1 MDVKFELSPGSP
13 ESVYRNEV
21 KCSAFDMEN
30 DFSFHA
36 NKLTPP
42 FYKKGCALSLIL
54 KVRVFGACER
64 NCQEIQS
71 RKIKK
76 NLAILELIDELE
88 LLTSIIKAK

>member
-13 ESVYRNEV
+13 GSLYQNEV

-36 NKLTPP
+36 NKLTP

-54 KVRVFGACER
+54 KVRGFAARER
-64 NCQEIQS
+64 NCIQC
-71 RKIKK
+71 RKIEK
-76 NLAILELIDELE
+76 
-88 LLTSIIKAK
+88 TSHFGIN

>member
-13 ESVYRNEV
+13 GSVYQNEV

-36 NKLTPP
+36 NKLTP

-54 KVRVFGACER
+54 KVRVFGAWER

>member
-36 NKLTPP
+36 NKLTP
-42 FYKKGCALSLIL
+42 FYNKGCALSLIL
-54 KVRVFGACER
+54 KVRVFAARGK
-64 NCQEIQS
+64 NCMQS

-76 NLAILELIDELE
+76 PLPFWN
-88 LLTSIIKAK
+88 

>member
-13 ESVYRNEV
+13 ESVYQNEV

-36 NKLTPP
+36 NILTP

-54 KVRVFGACER
+54 KVRVFGAWER

>member
-13 ESVYRNEV
+13 ESVYQNEV

-36 NKLTPP
+36 NKLTP

-54 KVRVFGACER
+54 KVRVFAARER
-64 NCQEIQS
+64 NCIQS

-76 NLAILELIDELE
+76 KTCHFEIN
-88 LLTSIIKAK
+88 

>member
-42 FYKKGCALSLIL
+42 FYKKG
-54 KVRVFGACER
+54 
-64 NCQEIQS
+64 
-71 RKIKK
+71 
-76 NLAILELIDELE
+76 
-88 LLTSIIKAK
+88 

>member
-1 MDVKFELSPGSP
+1 MDVTFELYPGSP
-13 ESVYRNEV
+13 ESVYQNEV

-36 NKLTPP
+36 NKLTP

-54 KVRVFGACER
+54 KVRVFGAWER

-76 NLAILELIDELE
+76 NPAILELIDELE

>member
-1 MDVKFELSPGSP
+1 MHVKFQVSPGSP
-13 ESVYRNEV
+13 GSVYQNEV

-36 NKLTPP
+36 NKLTP

-54 KVRVFGACER
+54 KVRVFGAWER